1 MSRAKENKKALI
13 EKYLNPKRKIL
24 PGEIIYKGAVSGME
38 VAFYI
43 IIPIIIGYYLGRPY
57 GNISTV
63 LGLLA
68 GSILGLVLAV
78 RMALKMTL

>member
-1 MSRAKENKKALI
+1 MSRAKDNKKELI
-13 EKYLNPKRKIL
+13 EKYINPKRKIL
-24 PGEIIYKGAVSGME
+24 PGEIFYKGAVSGME

-57 GNISTV
+57 GSTGTV

>member
-1 MSRAKENKKALI
+1 MTGAKADKKTLI

-24 PGEIIYKGAVSGME
+24 PGEILYRGAVSGME

-43 IIPIIIGYYLGRPY
+43 IIPIILGYYLGRPY
-57 GNISTV
+57 GNVGTMI
-63 LGLLA
+63 GLFA
-68 GSILGLVLAV
+68 GSILGLILAV

>member
-1 MSRAKENKKALI
+1 MSCAKNHKKRLLK
-13 EKYLNPKRKIL
+13 KYFNPKRKIL
-24 PGEIIYKGAVSGME
+24 PGEIIYKGAVSGIE

-57 GNISTV
+57 GSVATV
-63 LGLLA
+63 LGLFV